1 LNILAIDTADQVF
14 SVALETAAGLL
25 YTEIDSGS
33 RHSELLMESVDWLCK
48 KSGIKPAELELVAC
62 MKGPGSFTGLRIGF
76 SAAKGMA
83 LALKIPLVTA
93 PTLDC
98 LAYPLSKW
106 PGIVIPAMDAKK
118 GCFFSAL
125 YRDGKRLT
133 DYMDASPE
141 ELLKRLEK
149 ELEKVRLGPEEQIIL
164 TGCGAEMLSSRLA
177 ESLRSIHNV
186 VYPDYR
192 SGGAK
197 ALLKIIKCS
206 ILVIISDDINSG
218 PIYLRKS
225 DAEINMHS

>member
-1 LNILAIDTADQVF
+1 MNILAIDTADQVF

-106 PGIVIPAMDAKK
+106 PGIVIPAMEAKK

-141 ELLKRLEK
+141 TLAE
-149 ELEKVRLGPEEQIIL
+149 ELEKARLGPEERIIL
-164 TGCGAEMLSSRLA
+164 TGCGAEMLSSRLDGLP
-177 ESLRSIHNV
+177 SMHNM
-186 VYPDYR
+186 VYPDCR

-206 ILVIISDDINSG
+206 ILEVKRDDINSG
-218 PIYLRKS
+218 PTYLRKS
-225 DAEINMHS
+225 DAEIKMAGIK